1 MCKLDAERQTDGIKR
16 CLPTSD
22 AFVISFIDTVCVQAI
37 CRVNNREGAQR
48 AQRFLSPLSHSL
60 TALAFAD
67 DREGR

>member
-1 MCKLDAERQTDGIKR
+1 MCKLHAERQADGVQR
-16 CLPTSD
+16 CLLTSD
-22 AFVISFIDTVCVQAI
+22 VFVISFIDTVCVQAT

-48 AQRFLSPLSHSL
+48 AQRFLFPLSHSL